1 MGATGSTSPHPSS
14 RLWER
19 LIEPSTGV
27 TDPVE
32 RRTTRLVSALLVLI
46 APLGVLSIVAQMID
60 AGTIEDQH
68 VVVGFALVAILLGY
82 LLSRTGHVEWA
93 MSATLVPT
101 VTGLA
106 VVLVDSGDP
115 GWFAFMALSPALGSL
130 LLPARTATV
139 LVVVNMLVVILA
151 TVVASDLAAATA
163 YVAIVFNAV
172 IAAVLLTARSH
183 RDRLELVRRQEMLA
197 RQRLTDLILRSTF
210 GGIAIHHRGEIIRSN
225 ETFGAMFGL
234 ADDSAVGRQLEELF
248 APKSQAS
255 LTGLVEG
262 VEGGSADLVAMRRD
276 GSAFEAEVLCP
287 AGLIGTEDAQ
297 VLAIRDI
304 SDRKRA
310 ADTLVRAQ
318 RMESVGRLAA
328 GIAHDTNNLLAVIL
342 INSERLATEQ
352 TRSGHAPGL
361 ADSIH
366 GAAQQIAT
374 LLGRLQLVDRGRVD
388 EPVVVDLLSFVVDR
402 CPMWGQVV
410 GDRIDVVIRH
420 GDDIGQVAV
429 DPTHLEQVLLNLVL
443 NARDAMPAG
452 GQVVV
457 ELDGVRLDEDGH
469 LPAGRYQR
477 IRVHDNGVGI
487 PPENLEQ
494 VFEPFFTTKRKEMGT
509 GIGLYTSREVIE
521 ESGGTLTVEVSPDFT
536 TFQVLLPDAP

>member
-1 MGATGSTSPHPSS
+1 M
-14 RLWER
+14 
-19 LIEPSTGV
+19 
-27 TDPVE
+27 
-32 RRTTRLVSALLVLI
+32 
-46 APLGVLSIVAQMID
+46 
-60 AGTIEDQH
+60 
-68 VVVGFALVAILLGY
+68 
-82 LLSRTGHVEWA
+82 
-93 MSATLVPT
+93 
-101 VTGLA
+101 
-106 VVLVDSGDP
+106 
-115 GWFAFMALSPALGSL
+115 
-130 LLPARTATV
+130 
-139 LVVVNMLVVILA
+139 
-151 TVVASDLAAATA
+151 
-163 YVAIVFNAV
+163 AIVFNAI

-410 GDRIDVVIRH
+410 GDRIDVDIRH